1 MALLFEGYPV
11 LSNFILILLHSDHSH
26 TYDSLATYPLIF
38 GIIAAM
44 AHVLSGPDH
53 LAAVGPLAVNVK
65 IRAWLIG
72 MAWGIGHLIGMLL
85 VGVLF
90 YYFRELIP
98 VDFISENSEKIVGG
112 LLIIIGLWSIGRLF
126 NFNKAAKHKHV
137 HTHKTNEGEAYVH
150 KHHHHHEDKS
160 VHMHVHKKHERQT
173 YWTALGI
180 GILHGLAGVSHFI
193 SLLPTLAF
201 PSNFDSA
208 LYLVGFGFGTIL
220 AMVIFSVILGF
231 VAKKA
236 SKQKRD
242 TLLKVITAVVGLSAV
257 IVGIYW
263 ILSTV

>member
-1 MALLFEGYPV
+1 MMAYIESIPI
-11 LSNFILILLHSDHSH
+11 LSNFMLILLHTDASH
-26 TYDSLATYPLIF
+26 TYGVLATYPLFF

-98 VDFISENSEKIVGG
+98 VEFISENSEKIVGG
-112 LLIIIGLWSIGRLF
+112 LLIVIGIWSLSRLL
-126 NFNKAAKHKHV
+126 NFNKSTKHKHV
-137 HTHKTNEGEAYVH
+137 HKHKTSEGEVYVH

-160 VHMHVHKKHERQT
+160 VHVHVHKKHEQQT
-173 YWTALGI
+173 YWAALGI

-220 AMVIFSVILGF
+220 AMVIFSVLLGF
-231 VAKKA
+231 AAKKA

-242 TLLKVITAVVGLSAV
+242 TLLKVITAIVGLSAV
-257 IVGIYW
+257 VVGIYW
-263 ILSTV
+263 IFSAV